1 MRTAMIETPGVG
13 PSSNAWGVTLTE
25 PVIVN
30 LQNKLVAF
38 AREKDTICDTIYFQ
52 VLDPGE
58 AAEND
63 EPPQWNG
70 WYRYGFSQSAREVI
84 HGQRLPNAARRELR
98 LAGMDLLTLEAESV
112 EASPADAT
120 FQVVVIDRY
129 MLIFRPS
136 TSGTLYVD
144 QLMLSTTK
152 VEGVDH
158 KEESRYALSPAWE
171 VRFQRSGVRDVPAG
185 DTDTRGALDPA
196 GSPFLTPTLELIGV
210 QGAEHG
216 HFAVAR
222 VPTENNELFSWY
234 VAVASTQGVQ
244 LFFFEESDG
253 LDVDLGQKPFVLP
266 LLQPTLAGSEVALT
280 PEELAPTLAFWAEQE
295 PVVGNEGTP
304 VEVQRAGRLMLAFSA
319 GAPGLEP
326 CMVVY
331 DFGLT
336 IEGRI
341 AALPAEDQ
349 AVVLI
354 DGTFDAA
361 SHTFTPDHD
370 SPAFPTP
377 EQLPATVSVVDGL
390 MVSKVALG
398 QVKAQR
404 DPLLWVGED
413 GLLHLYHAGPNPD
426 PEQVLDTWGALNPD
440 LPQAMVAQF
449 DTRTSRTL
457 IALDWDHP
465 TSTEQPAGAVYMI
478 SRISGPLMEGAQISV
493 EDVAGHPDL
502 CDLRITYPVELGWS
516 NERWQGVPREV
527 SAFHATV
534 NGRATDDAADPAA
547 LSGAR
552 VFYDYNGDQP
562 LVRLPLL
569 RLNGLGWGGEVND
582 PRLNPV
588 ASFVTTR
595 SELALGSVTFEE
607 QGDSLQ
613 RRRATL
619 HLGSE
624 STPITLVWPDLPQHA
639 GAYQDIFSGAADSGV
654 YDYVPGP
661 GTTLLFALETDTN
674 ALPASVLF
682 IPKPDA
688 GDLSE
693 MTIAVARASAGS
705 ELLNV
710 SFTLGENTTLVEG
723 LPAEVHAFVEALG
736 QNADFAA
743 LKLAINSQGAGGRV
757 RPTSAPRPRLDLRGC
772 ATLFDLL
779 MPELNASSVTLQS
792 GEHSAVT
799 QGHIYE
805 GDFALTEM
813 IGFYADGPTPD
824 DGAPAFVKNTAAAL
838 KRHTTRGMLG
848 LVEASDPAHGG
859 RWLRKTP
866 NIALA
871 FESTESMSVP
881 VHTGQDPLPRA
892 LALAP
897 QHAWTLEGWI
907 RPEGSAMRRLVTF
920 HQEKDL
926 PAGAPEADYRVNLAG
941 ADVLSFA
948 SYDKQPDTQ
957 DSSFFMSGT
966 SENADFTP
974 TSDFTWEF
982 WVKPD
987 DRPAPAGSGSHPPL
1001 GGVVQIQHPGVGEL
1015 LAIGLDSGRHLVVR
1029 SQNSDFELNPDVRTP
1044 NPLPMGS
1051 DGASSW
1057 NHVAVVGRRN
1067 PTSGTWQLTVV
1078 VDGILMVES
1087 PELEFMDTAG
1097 SYMILGRNDDQGA
1110 SVFGELFDV
1119 RYWGRARS
1127 ISEIRAEW
1135 FRSLTGTEDALLG
1148 AWPLA
1153 ALETRDGIEYVRNIA
1168 RKTGEFWDCELTES
1182 SDQAVDMVPDNAKL
1196 SLIASVAGLPAQEAA
1211 GVVISGRWN
1220 HIALTLQKGGAL
1232 ELNPPDRFALE
1243 RYDWAECTDV
1253 EFEPGL
1259 AFALDTWVVMPEPIS
1274 AKATILSQWAS
1285 DLSPED
1291 QSYKLEVDTEG
1302 NLVFTVVVTQTMSGE
1317 RHKVSITSSGVN
1329 MLDGKTHHVAARY
1342 RSVDASQDD
1351 DLKGVAELELYVDG
1365 VNGGS
1370 APIQVGRDT
1379 KTLSDVTTVP
1389 VQGSTSSVTLGRAY
1403 VPPTERDFTA
1413 GQNFFRGTV
1422 GRMRFWSAWEDTRQ
1436 IFSEQYPRDNMP
1448 TRPRTLTAEW
1458 NFHEQEGRVAAD
1470 IISGSDFTLNTS
1482 APWAA
1487 MRATSEVKFV
1497 INGANVGLLL
1507 KPDASPANTETAQFA
1522 LGRPVDQSEQGFR
1535 GAFGRLSLWS
1545 RVMTPT
1551 ELASR
1556 RFSPLV
1562 GDEVGL
1568 LAGWDFAQREG
1579 LDITGGGNNAD
1590 PIPGA
1595 ARFSEQ
1601 PVPISNEG
1609 GAIRNVYGETV
1620 TFYHRSATGRFGV
1633 GAYAMSEQ
1641 TETGPR
1647 SALHRSV
1654 MLDANSSPLEPLYLG
1669 ELQLTYIGQ
1678 VQTEPTLIGYIEGAP
1693 PVPSENLT
1701 RPYYLSPGGGPFMK
1715 YLDTTKVTLSR
1726 AESESISF
1734 KSSTTRS
1741 VFLDVSAQL
1750 GPYWSYELQT
1760 LKGFIIDK
1768 AISAET
1774 SVLFQGTV
1782 NWKSG
1787 REEGEGLA
1795 AQWNRTTE
1803 DTQGVTGDWEP
1814 FEPNPENYLNPE
1826 VGRRFEVSNVGY
1838 ALVESLTAD
1847 MYAMTYRPTG
1857 AAVGTIVLPNPAIP
1871 PDQNILI
1878 FPIRDGYT
1886 HAGSLDGRIGLVD
1899 DPRRGGDPPGRASY
1913 FKPVQAYALASRIE
1927 ERAQQAR
1934 AKMLEIDITTRGRT
1948 SRTDL
1953 SDVAAR
1959 MPVNFDVEPAEERS
1973 IAMPAQGI
1981 VNRYVWSADGGLHAE
1996 SMSYAASSSKVYS
2009 GFNQIGGG
2017 GGVAVS
2023 FQAPVVKGGFDL
2035 MAGGHVEVSM
2045 ERDHTRSQGMS
2056 LNVSVDG
2063 EGYLRA
2069 WDPSGTPEYGSA
2081 PGAYREGTAPGKVHM
2096 YRFMSYYLPPERK
2109 NATDFQSIVDS
2120 EWLQLSNDPTAR
2132 AMREINLDN
2141 PVWRVLHRV
2150 TYVHREPPKTASRPV
2165 TSAVDTARLP
2175 HNVEGNEDLLMLI
2188 QEQLGQND
2196 APTPIEVGQAVG
2208 AVINPPRVD
2217 GSYPTSVLEGI
2228 VPWWRSFLDQAR
2240 PDADGKIPNKAAARQ
2255 LDTLMRR
2262 VVDYCLNG
2270 YASGALPLPPTPQGG
2285 LEGRQSLHSQART
2298 AGAPREV
2305 EGLV

>member
-1 MRTAMIETPGVG
+1 MIETPGVG

-38 AREKDTICDTIYFQ
+38 AREKDAVCDTIYFQ

-63 EPPQWNG
+63 EVPQWNG
-70 WYRYGFSQSAREVI
+70 WYRYGFSRRASEVI
-84 HGQRLPNAARRELR
+84 HGQRQPNAALREIR
-98 LAGMDLLTLEAESV
+98 LAGMDLLTLASESV

-129 MLIFRPS
+129 ILIFRPS

-144 QLMLSTTK
+144 QLMLSATK

-222 VPTENNELFSWY
+222 VPTEDDELFSWY
-234 VAVASTQGVQ
+234 VAVTGAEGVQ

-266 LLQPTLAGSEVALT
+266 LLQPTLAGTEVTLS
-280 PEELAPTLAFWAEQE
+280 PQQLSPTLAFWAEQE
-295 PVVGNEGTP
+295 PVVGDEGSP
-304 VEVQRAGRLMLAFSA
+304 VEVQRAGRLMLAFAAS
-319 GAPGLEP
+319 APGLDP

-336 IEGRI
+336 TEGRI
-341 AALPAEDQ
+341 AALAADDQ
-349 AVVLI
+349 QVVLI
-354 DGTFDAA
+354 DGSYDAA
-361 SHTFTPDHD
+361 SHTFIPDND
-370 SPAFPTP
+370 SPAFPSP
-377 EQLPATVSVVDGL
+377 EALPSTVSVVDGL

-413 GLLHLYHAGPNPD
+413 GLLHLYHAGPNPSAA
-426 PEQVLDTWGALNPD
+426 EVLDTWGALNPD

-465 TSTEQPAGAVYMI
+465 TATEQPAGAVYMV

-502 CDLRITYPVELGWS
+502 CDLRITYPTELGWS
-516 NERWQGVPREV
+516 NERWQALPREV
-527 SAFHATV
+527 GAFRAAL

-562 LVRLPLL
+562 LVRVPLL
-569 RLNGLGWGGEVND
+569 RLNGQGWGGEVND

-588 ASFVTTR
+588 ASFVSTR
-595 SELALGSVTFEE
+595 SELALQTITFEE

-619 HLGSE
+619 HLGSQ
-624 STPITLVWPDLPQHA
+624 SAPITLVWPDLPEHA

-654 YDYVPGP
+654 YDYAPGA
-661 GTTLLFALETDTN
+661 GTTALFALETDAS

-682 IPKPDA
+682 VPGPDA

-693 MTIAVARASAGS
+693 MTIAVARAQAGS
-705 ELLNV
+705 ERLDV
-710 SFTLGENTTLVEG
+710 TFTLGETVTRVEG

-743 LKLAINSQGAGGRV
+743 LKLVINSQSTGGRV

-772 ATLFDLL
+772 AALFDLL
-779 MPELNASSVTLQS
+779 MPELNAASVTLQT
-792 GEHSAVT
+792 GDRAAVS
-799 QGHIYE
+799 QGHIFE

-848 LVEASDPAHGG
+848 LAEASDPAHGG
-859 RWLRKTP
+859 RWLRKMP

-871 FESTESMSVP
+871 FESADSMSVP

-892 LALAP
+892 AALAP

-907 RPEGSAMRRLVTF
+907 KPEGSATRRLVTF
-920 HQEKDL
+920 HQDLDL

-941 ADVLSFA
+941 ADVLNFA

-987 DRPAPAGSGSHPPL
+987 AQPAPAGSGSHPPL
-1001 GGVVQIQHPGVGEL
+1001 GGVVQIQHPNVGEI
-1015 LAIGLDSGRHLVVR
+1015 LAIGLDRGRHLVVR

-1044 NPLPMGS
+1044 TPLPMGS
-1051 DGASSW
+1051 DGADSW

-1067 PTSGTWQLTVV
+1067 PTSGTWRLTLV

-1087 PELEFMDTAG
+1087 PELEFMETTG

-1135 FRSLTGTEDALLG
+1135 FRSLTGNEADLLG

-1153 ALETRDGIEYVRNIA
+1153 ALETGGAHGSVEYVRNIA
-1168 RKTGEFWDCELTES
+1168 RKTGDFWDCELTES
-1182 SDQAVDMVPDNAKL
+1182 LEQAVDMVPDNAKL
-1196 SLIASVAGLPAQEAA
+1196 SVIAGVAGLPAQEAP

-1220 HIALTLQKGGAL
+1220 HVALTLQKGGAL
-1232 ELNPPDRFALE
+1232 ELNPPARFDLE

-1259 AFALDTWVVMPEPIS
+1259 AFAIDTWVVMPDAIS
-1274 AKATILSQWAS
+1274 ENATILSQWAS
-1285 DLSPED
+1285 ELSPED
-1291 QSYKLEVDTEG
+1291 RSYKLEVDTEG
-1302 NLVFTVVVTQTMSGE
+1302 NLVFTVMVTQTFTGE
-1317 RHKVSITSSGVN
+1317 RHRVSITSAGVN
-1329 MLDGKTHHVAARY
+1329 MLDGKTHHIAARY

-1370 APIQVGRDT
+1370 APIQVGRNT
-1379 KTLSDVTTVP
+1379 KTLTGVTSVP
-1389 VQGSTSSVTLGRAY
+1389 VQGSTRSVTLGRAY
-1403 VPPTERDFTA
+1403 VPSTDRDFTE

-1422 GRMRFWSAWEDTRQ
+1422 GRLRFWSAWEDTRQ

-1448 TRPRTLTAEW
+1448 TRPRALTAEW

-1470 IISGSDFTLNTS
+1470 TISGSDFTLNTS
-1482 APWAA
+1482 APWTA

-1497 INGANVGLLL
+1497 VNGANVGLLI
-1507 KPDASPANTETAQFA
+1507 KPDASPANTTTPQFA
-1522 LGRPVDQSEQGFR
+1522 LGRPVDATEQGFK

-1545 RVMTPT
+1545 RVMPPT
-1551 ELASR
+1551 EIASR

-1562 GDEVGL
+1562 GDEDGL
-1568 LAGWDFAQREG
+1568 LAGWDFAQRQG

-1590 PIPGA
+1590 PVPAA
-1595 ARFSEQ
+1595 ARFSEK

-1609 GAIRNVYGETV
+1609 GAIRNVYGEAV

-1647 SALHRSV
+1647 SALNRSV
-1654 MLDANSSPLEPLYLG
+1654 MLDANSAPLEPLYLG

-1678 VQTEPTLIGYIEGAP
+1678 VQTDPTLIGYIEGAP

-1726 AESESISF
+1726 AESESITF
-1734 KSSTTRS
+1734 KSSTKRS
-1741 VFLDVSAQL
+1741 VFLDVSANV
-1750 GPYWSYELQT
+1750 GPYWSYELGM
-1760 LKGFIIDK
+1760 LKGFILDK
-1768 AISAET
+1768 AITAES
-1774 SVLFQGTV
+1774 SVAFQGTV

-1787 REEGEGLA
+1787 REEGEGLG
-1795 AQWNRTTE
+1795 AQWNRTAE

-1847 MYAMTYRPTG
+1847 LYAMTYRPTG
-1857 AAVGTIVLPNPAIP
+1857 AAVGTVVLPNPAIP

-1953 SDVAAR
+1953 SDVSSSL
-1959 MPVNFDVEPAEERS
+1959 PVDFDAEPAEERS

-1981 VNRYVWSADGGLHAE
+1981 VNRYVWSADGGFHAE
-1996 SMSYAASSSKVYS
+1996 STSYAASSSKVYS
-2009 GFNQIGGG
+2009 GFNLIGGG
-2017 GGVAVS
+2017 GGVTAS
-2023 FQAPVVKGGFDL
+2023 FKAPVVQGGFDL

-2045 ERDHTRSQGMS
+2045 ERDHSQSQGMS

-2069 WDPSGTPEYGSA
+2069 WDPGGTPDYGSS

-2109 NATDFQSIVDS
+2109 NATDFQAIVDS

-2132 AMREINLDN
+2132 AMREINLNN

-2175 HNVEGNEDLLMLI
+2175 HNLEGNEDLLMLI

-2217 GSYPTSVLEGI
+2217 GSYPPSVLEGI
-2228 VPWWRSFLDQAR
+2228 VPWWRTFLDQAR
-2240 PDADGKIPNKAAARQ
+2240 PDAEGSIPSLAAARQ
-2255 LDTLMRR
+2255 LEILMRR

-2270 YASGALPLPPTPQGG
+2270 YASGALPLPAQASAAAESRT
-2285 LEGRQSLHSQART
+2285 SQPRSRT
-2298 AGAPREV
+2298 SKAVREV
-2305 EGLV
+2305 EGVI